1 MPKSTRRIL
10 VDTTYLLP
18 AISFS
23 VKGIPDDI
31 ILRLIKNDYLI
42 YVSSISLFE
51 LVAVGSKYISKDVLS
66 KKDVI
71 DGIKAIKLSLDL
83 TVIDYADD
91 RVIRKALKL
100 NRSLPD
106 FIDRIIV
113 ATAMSYC
120 DVLLTEDSKRII
132 PFLRPIHEKPI
143 FPCLKYKEVQL

>member
-1 MPKSTRRIL
+1 MSKSAKRIL

-18 AISFS
+18 TISFS
-23 VKGIPDDI
+23 VKGIPDDVM
-31 ILRLIKNDYLI
+31 LRLIKNDYSI

-51 LVAVGSKYISKDVLS
+51 LAAVGSKYLSKGGLSEKDVR
-66 KKDVI
+66 
-71 DGIKAIKLSLDL
+71 DGIKAIKLSPDL
-83 TVIDYADD
+83 IIIDHADD
-91 RVIRKALKL
+91 KVIGKALKL

-132 PFLRPIHEKPI
+132 PFLRPIHTKPI
-143 FPCLKYKEVQL
+143 FPCLQYKEIQL